1 MVAFLVMGRGNRA
14 SHNKGGPFGRRS
26 TGIKAIDLL
35 MALREFFREFE
46 ARGAH
51 FGDEGPHGLS
61 VRVAPARSFSVVGAI
76 QMPNESDN
84 SQI

>member
-14 SHNKGGPFGRRS
+14 SHNKGGPFGRS

-46 ARGAH
+46 ARARISATKALTA
-51 FGDEGPHGLS
+51 FLS
-61 VRVAPARSFSVVGAI
+61 G
-76 QMPNESDN
+76 
-84 SQI
+84 

>member
-1 MVAFLVMGRGNRA
+1 LSWGAEIAPLTTRA
-14 SHNKGGPFGRRS
+14 VLSAAAAV
-26 TGIKAIDLL
+26 KAIDLL

-46 ARGAH
+46 ARGAR
-51 FGDEGPHGLS
+51 FGDEGLHGLS
-61 VRVAPARSFSVVGAI
+61 MRVAPEKCFSVVGAI